1 MAPLYIALAENGE
14 LQERVRLSREMM
26 LSCRLCPR
34 LCKINRLAGEKGKCR
49 TTTLAVVS
57 SSGPHFGEEALLVGR
72 GGSGTIFFTNCN
84 LRCIFCQN
92 YNISQLGEGQEVT
105 SSQLVEMMLS
115 LQKTGCHNI
124 NLVTPTHVVP
134 QILEALELAI
144 ARGLSLPLVYNCGGY
159 ESVETLKLLDGVI
172 DIYMP
177 DMKYSD
183 NQIAER
189 LSGIR
194 EYVDI
199 NRAALKEMHRQVG
212 DLIINEKGIAN
223 RGLLVRH
230 LVLPQDLAG
239 TSGVI
244 KYLAEDISRT
254 TYINLMAQYRP
265 CYKAW
270 EHPLLR
276 RSITRDEYIKA
287 IQIAQQYGLKRID
300 SIHSPLVV

>member
-14 LQERVRLSREMM
+14 LRERVRLSREMM

-49 TTTLAVVS
+49 TTTLALVS
-57 SSGPHFGEEALLVGR
+57 SSGPHFGEEAPLVSR

-183 NQIAER
+183 NQIAEK